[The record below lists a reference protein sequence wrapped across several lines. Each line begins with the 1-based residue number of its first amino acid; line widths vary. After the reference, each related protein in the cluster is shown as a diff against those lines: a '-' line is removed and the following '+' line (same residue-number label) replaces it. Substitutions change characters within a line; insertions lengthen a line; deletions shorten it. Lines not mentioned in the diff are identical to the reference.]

1 MLAHIYIKNIALI
14 DEITIDFGEN
24 LNILTGETG
33 AGKSILIDS
42 INFALGERTSKEVIR
57 SGEDNALVELLFYI
71 GRDEQIE
78 SFQSMG
84 IPIDEDRYL
93 LISRAINQ
101 SGRNVCRVN
110 GQTMT
115 LGMLRQVSSMLIDV
129 HGQHQHQSLLNVN
142 KHIELLDQFC
152 KEDIFELKNKLL
164 KNYREY
170 KTIEKEINDH
180 LGDEKERERKI
191 DLLQFQID
199 EISEAK
205 LKNNEDIILNAQL
218 KVLSNSEKLSMG
230 IDKVYTFLY
239 ENDPRGISASDS
251 LGEALKVLRDLS
263 AIDGEISTIYETAE
277 NIQVQLEDISVE
289 IRNYKDKI
297 DHDPDGLHFVENRLD
312 LIYNLKRKYGNTID
326 EILSYKER
334 IDQELNTIINSEEKV
349 KELRTKYLD
358 IKSQIEETCEN
369 ISTIRKEKAKEIE
382 DKIEGVLHDLQMKAA
397 RFSIS
402 LSKKDTFNED
412 GWDDVEFLITT
423 NPGEDLKPLTKIAS
437 GGEMSRIMLSL
448 KTVLA
453 DIDEIDSL
461 IFDEIDTGI
470 SGIAAQKVSEKLGI
484 ISRKHQVICITHLPQ
499 IAAMGDRH
507 YRIEKTVEGQKAISS
522 IKILEK
528 KEAINELARLMSGA
542 AVTDITLK
550 NAEEIKN
557 MAKQFK
563 TKF

>member
-1 MLAHIYIKNIALI
+1 MEVKMLAHIYIKNIALI

-297 DHDPDGLHFVENRLD
+297 DHDPDGLHFVEND
-312 LIYNLKRKYGNTID
+312 WI
-326 EILSYKER
+326 
-334 IDQELNTIINSEEKV
+334 
-349 KELRTKYLD
+349 
-358 IKSQIEETCEN
+358 
-369 ISTIRKEKAKEIE
+369 
-382 DKIEGVLHDLQMKAA
+382 
-397 RFSIS
+397 
-402 LSKKDTFNED
+402 
-412 GWDDVEFLITT
+412 
-423 NPGEDLKPLTKIAS
+423 
-437 GGEMSRIMLSL
+437 
-448 KTVLA
+448 
-453 DIDEIDSL
+453 
-461 IFDEIDTGI
+461 
-470 SGIAAQKVSEKLGI
+470 
-484 ISRKHQVICITHLPQ
+484 
-499 IAAMGDRH
+499 
-507 YRIEKTVEGQKAISS
+507 
-522 IKILEK
+522 
-528 KEAINELARLMSGA
+528 
-542 AVTDITLK
+542 
-550 NAEEIKN
+550 
-557 MAKQFK
+557 
-563 TKF
+563 